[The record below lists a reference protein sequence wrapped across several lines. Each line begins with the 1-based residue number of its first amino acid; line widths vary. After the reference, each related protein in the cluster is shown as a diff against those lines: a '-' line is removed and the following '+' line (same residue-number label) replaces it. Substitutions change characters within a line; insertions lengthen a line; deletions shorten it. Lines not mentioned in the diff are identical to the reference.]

1 MGITNWQ
8 LFQKIL
14 SAWLL
19 SLAFVVY
26 SFYLIRNRKVY
37 AFRKIIWSIACFWL
51 IIDGFMDL
59 LFSTTNL
66 LVNYPFPIIA
76 GASLFFFTLGIIL
89 SGFIYMIYLYDLF
102 SVESYVYLQD
112 KRQTY
117 FAEKTAN
124 LAKSICG
131 YNVHFLIAAFWALWY
146 FYPQFVYMRM
156 Q

>member
-1 MGITNWQ
+1 MKASQQTMMEHSEVKIRLLETYLKKYLQ
-8 LFQKIL
+8 IL
-14 SAWLL
+14 SL
-19 SLAFVVY
+19 S
-26 SFYLIRNRKVY
+26 
-37 AFRKIIWSIACFWL
+37 
-51 IIDGFMDL
+51 
-59 LFSTTNL
+59 
-66 LVNYPFPIIA
+66 PFT
-76 GASLFFFTLGIIL
+76 SD
-89 SGFIYMIYLYDLF
+89 IYLYDLF